1 MNVNSFQD
9 REQVTPCQKR
19 FEPRPSEGQAK
30 AEQWPNKG
38 QEQVK
43 QRQSQAVL
51 DQYYQNAS
59 KNINSG

>member
-19 FEPRPSEGQAK
+19 FKPQPSEGQAK

-38 QEQVK
+38 QEKVK

-51 DQYYQNAS
+51 DQYH
-59 KNINSG
+59 